1 MKKVS
6 KLSGRNGKHL
16 VFFLI
21 LFFALGVAGTGW
33 AQQAKLLF
41 ATGGV
46 AGTFYP
52 LGGAIAQVLNKN
64 VPNLNV
70 TVQSS
75 GGSVENARLLGTKGA
90 ELALCMNDIAY
101 YAQNSLEVFKAKNE
115 KYTNFK
121 AMINIYPDVVQV
133 FARRDGPIKSI
144 ADFKDKKISVGPP
157 GSGTEISARQ
167 VLGIYGLD
175 FKTRKDFK
183 PSYLSFAESADHFKD
198 KRIDGGYFVVAVPNS
213 AIQDINVMHP
223 IRVLEID
230 DSSFQKITKDYPLYA
245 RFVIPA
251 NSYQGIPN
259 PAKTIAVYSALMV
272 REDVPADLVYQMTK
286 VILEQRAEIAQGHGA
301 GKYIQPETST
311 AGIAVPFHPGAQ
323 KYLKEKG
330 LLK

>member
-1 MKKVS
+1 MK
-6 KLSGRNGKHL
+6 REFRFWGKGKMAAFL
-16 VFFLI
+16 LI
-21 LFFALGVAGTGW
+21 LGMVLVLATGSW
-33 AQQAKLLF
+33 AQQNKLLF
-41 ATGGV
+41 ATGGI

-52 LGGAIAQVLNKN
+52 LGGAIAQVLNKSI
-64 VPNLNV
+64 PNLNV

-90 ELALCMNDIAY
+90 ELGLCMNDIAY

-115 KYTNFK
+115 KYTNFM
-121 AMINIYPDVVQV
+121 AMVNIYPDVVQI
-133 FARRDGPIKSI
+133 FARKDGPIQSI

-175 FKTRKDFK
+175 FKTRKDFR

-198 KRIDGGYFVVAVPNS
+198 KRIDGAYFVVAVPNA

-223 IRVLEID
+223 VRFLEID
-230 DSSFQKITKDYPLYA
+230 DATFQKVIKAYPLYA
-245 RFVIPA
+245 RFEVPA

-259 PAKTIAVYSALMV
+259 PVKTIAVYSALMV

-286 VILEQRAEIAQGHGA
+286 VILEQRAVIAQGHGA
-301 GKYIQPETST
+301 GKYIQPETAT
-311 AGIAVPFHPGAQ
+311 AGISVPFHPGAQ

>member
-1 MKKVS
+1 MKRES
-6 KLSGRNGKHL
+6 RFWGKGKMAAFL
-16 VFFLI
+16 LI
-21 LFFALGVAGTGW
+21 LGMVLALATGSW
-33 AQQAKLLF
+33 AQQNKLLF
-41 ATGGV
+41 ATGGI

-52 LGGAIAQVLNKN
+52 LGGAIAQVLNKSI
-64 VPNLNV
+64 PNLNV

-90 ELALCMNDIAY
+90 ELGLCMNDIAY

-115 KYTNFK
+115 KYTNFM
-121 AMINIYPDVVQV
+121 AMVNIYPDVVQI
-133 FARRDGPIKSI
+133 FARKDGPIQSI

-175 FKTRKDFK
+175 FKTRKDFR

-198 KRIDGGYFVVAVPNS
+198 KRIDGAYFVVAVPNA

-223 IRVLEID
+223 VRFLEID
-230 DSSFQKITKDYPLYA
+230 DATFQKIIKGYPLYA
-245 RFVIPA
+245 RFEVPA

-259 PAKTIAVYSALMV
+259 PVKTIAVYSALMV

-286 VILEQRAEIAQGHGA
+286 VILEQRAVIAQGHGA
-301 GKYIQPETST
+301 GKYIQPETAT
-311 AGIAVPFHPGAQ
+311 AGISVPFHPGAQ

>member
-1 MKKVS
+1 MKRDPRFWGKGKVGVC
-6 KLSGRNGKHL
+6 LL
-16 VFFLI
+16 VLGTV
-21 LFFALGVAGTGW
+21 LALATGSW
-33 AQQAKLLF
+33 AQQTKLLF

-52 LGGAIAQVLNKN
+52 LGGAIAQVLNKSI
-64 VPNLNV
+64 PNLNI

-75 GGSVENARLLGTKGA
+75 GGSVENARLLGTNGA
-90 ELALCMNDIAY
+90 ELGLCMNDIAF

-121 AMINIYPDVVQV
+121 AVVNIYPDVVQI
-133 FARRDGPIKSI
+133 FARRDGPIRSI
-144 ADFKDKKISVGPP
+144 ADFKDKKVSVGPP

-198 KRIDGGYFVVAVPNS
+198 KRIDGGYFVVAVPNA

-230 DSSFQKITKDYPLYA
+230 DDAFQKIVKGYPLYA

-259 PAKTIAVYSALMV
+259 PVKTIAVYSALMV

-286 VILEQRAEIAQGHGA
+286 VILEQRAVIAQGHAA
-301 GKYIQPETST
+301 GKYIQPETAT
-311 AGIAVPFHPGAQ
+311 AGISVPFHPGAQ

>member
-1 MKKVS
+1 MKRES
-6 KLSGRNGKHL
+6 RFGGRGKTAVAL
-16 VFFLI
+16 LI
-21 LFFALGVAGTGW
+21 LGLVLGMATGGW
-33 AQQAKLLF
+33 AQQTKLLF

-52 LGGAIAQVLNKN
+52 LGGAIAQVLNRSI
-64 VPNLNV
+64 PNLNV

-75 GGSVENARLLGTKGA
+75 GGSVENARLLGTNGA

-121 AMINIYPDVVQV
+121 AMVNIYPDVVQI
-133 FARRDGPIKSI
+133 FARKDGPIQSI
-144 ADFKDKKISVGPP
+144 ADFKDKRISVGPP

-198 KRIDGGYFVVAVPNS
+198 RRIDGGYFVVAVPNA
-213 AIQDINVMHP
+213 AIQDLNVMHP
-223 IRVLEID
+223 IRILEID
-230 DSSFQKITKDYPLYA
+230 DSTFQKIIKAYPLYA
-245 RFVIPA
+245 RFEIPG
-251 NSYQGIPN
+251 NSYAGVPN
-259 PAKTIAVYSALMV
+259 PVKTIAVYSALMA
-272 REDVPADLVYQMTK
+272 RDDVPADLVYQMTK

-301 GKYIQPETST
+301 GKYIQPESAI
-311 AGIAVPFHPGAQ
+311 AGISVPFHPGAQ

-330 LLK
+330 ILK